1 MSKEELPAGYTKRDN
16 SCACC
21 GTITKNVFR
30 VNGDN
35 GPLVKG
41 CSFKHADRR
50 INNIYSLL
58 KFVK

>member
-1 MSKEELPAGYTKRDN
+1 MTKEELPAGYTQKDN

-21 GTITKNVFR
+21 GTITKNVFKI
-30 VNGDN
+30 NGY
-35 GPLVKG
+35 LVKG